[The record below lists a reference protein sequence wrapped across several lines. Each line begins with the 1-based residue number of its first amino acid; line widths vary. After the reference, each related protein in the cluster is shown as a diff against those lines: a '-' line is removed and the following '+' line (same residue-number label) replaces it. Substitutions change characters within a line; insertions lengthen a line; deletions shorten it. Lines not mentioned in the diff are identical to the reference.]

1 MTSTYATQFHG
12 NTKILMNLEKN
23 AVFVSFPLPSTL
35 LTTNMENIL
44 VALT

>member
-12 NTKILMNLEKN
+12 NTKILMILEKN
-23 AVFVSFPLPSTL
+23 AVSTT

-44 VALT
+44 VAVT